1 MRVREFLLVL
11 AWGVGVAAPRPS
23 FAQTSNTPRDRV
35 AALAQRVVAELGG
48 PLRAARPNTFP
59 ARRGLGY
66 TVRGDV
72 PEETRRRFE
81 ASLTEALGA
90 LGESVAPVVAVT
102 GPDGPEAARAAGAS
116 RWLRVT
122 LTLQGGAMR
131 AESSLATVDP
141 GPWET
146 FLAGAFPASITL
158 AEVAPSEVYTPAPS
172 AVTPTGPRWPS
183 ALAPRPRTVVTPFR
197 NTVALAV
204 ADMDGDPRAEI
215 VMASPDR
222 IRVARFTGTTLAF
235 VPDAPGNVTN
245 GWAAV
250 PLRQPVGSIDVDTAQ
265 RVARVRTSSHAHMS
279 LVEVA
284 QGLVRVRSTGSDLY
298 PLPGGGCVTL
308 RPSSDVVAGVV
319 AACDTTP
326 PVPPDGVS
334 ALAPVSAQWTA
345 ADGAAHRF
353 EARANGQGTVD
364 VRRDGAPF
372 ATLTDVTAP
381 LVLVDLDED
390 GRVELVTASA
400 SAPGAADRVRVFT
413 LGERAADERP
423 GVSVTGPIEAMA
435 AGDLDGDG
443 HRELVVSVQDP
454 QRRTTTL
461 WILP

>member
-1 MRVREFLLVL
+1 MRVREFLPVL
-11 AWGVGVAAPRPS
+11 AWGVGVAASRPS
-23 FAQTSNTPRDRV
+23 LAQTPNTPRDRV
-35 AALAQRVVAELGG
+35 AALAQRVVADLGE
-48 PLRAARPNTFP
+48 PLRAARPDTFP
-59 ARRGLGY
+59 ARRALGY
-66 TVRGDV
+66 TVRGDL
-72 PEETRRRFE
+72 PEDARRRFE

-102 GPDGPEAARAAGAS
+102 GEDSPEAARAAGAS

-122 LTLQGGAMR
+122 LTLQGGALR
-131 AESSLATVDP
+131 AESTVDP

-146 FLAGAFPASITL
+146 FLAGGFPPPITL
-158 AEVAPSEVYTPAPS
+158 AEVAPSEAYTPTPNT
-172 AVTPTGPRWPS
+172 VTPTGPRWPS
-183 ALAPRPRTVVTPFR
+183 APAPRPRTVLTPFR

-204 ADMDGDPRAEI
+204 ADMDGDRRAEI

-222 IRVARFTGTTLAF
+222 VRVARFTGTTLAF
-235 VPDAPGNVTN
+235 VPDAPGNVTT

-250 PLRQPVGSIDVDTAQ
+250 PLRQPVGSIDVDAGQ

-279 LVEVA
+279 LVEIA

-326 PVPPDGVS
+326 AVPPEGVS
-334 ALAPVSAQWTA
+334 VLAPVSAQWA
-345 ADGAAHRF
+345 GADGVSHRF
-353 EARANGQGTVD
+353 EVRTSGQGSAD
-364 VRRDGAPF
+364 IRRDGTLF
-372 ATLTDVTAP
+372 ATLTDVAAP
-381 LVLVDLDED
+381 FVLADLDED

-400 SAPGAADRVRVFT
+400 SAPGTADRVRVFT

-423 GVSVTGPIEAMA
+423 GVSVTGPIESMA